1 MTIRTV
7 HEASSG
13 YHYNDDQFPPGS
25 QQDQPTSMAWMPLEG
40 VAQLWATFAG
50 TFLSY
55 PAFTTTSVV
64 FSALS
69 LEAGALRQY
78 NHACHSRSNG
88 RDLHDRAACE
98 QVVQDLQDASSQ
110 WVSALYWLERLASDK
125 RYPLDEGEHAA
136 LRRLFSEATKQLQRE
151 GVLTQQV
158 QEACVLGYQQHGMLG
173 HEEEERS

>member
-1 MTIRTV
+1 MIIRTV

-13 YHYNDDQFPPGS
+13 YHHNDDQSPSGS
-25 QQDQPTSMAWMPLEG
+25 QQDQTTSMAWMPLEG

-55 PAFTTTSVV
+55 PAFTATSVV
-64 FSALS
+64 LSALS

-88 RDLHDRAACE
+88 HDLHARAACE
-98 QVVQDLQDASSQ
+98 QTVYDLQEASSQ
-110 WVSALYWLERLASDK
+110 WISALYWLERLTNDK
-125 RYPLDEGEHAA
+125 RYPLGEDERAS
-136 LRRLFSEATKQLQRE
+136 LRDLFWEATKQLQRV

-158 QEACVLGYQQHGMLG
+158 QAAYVLGYRQD
-173 HEEEERS
+173 